1 MQRLIRL
8 YWPVGAAA
16 IIAIL
21 LAFWLIKPAPPSS
34 LSIAAGANGG
44 AYYHFAERY
53 AAEME
58 AAGVTVE
65 IVETNGSVE
74 NRALLL
80 DGAVD
85 LAILQGG
92 IVEFTDAET
101 LISLGGIFEEPLWVF
116 VRDEAGLTTLDDAK
130 ELRIAIGPQGS
141 GTRTLLLDLREE
153 WGEDWAPETE
163 LPLSGAAAAEA
174 LMAGEI
180 DAAAFVAFAETSY
193 IQQLLMEE
201 GISLLPFP
209 RAPAIGRRNP
219 SFAPAVL
226 LRGVVDIETD
236 TPSEDVP
243 LIAPVAQLIA
253 PKNLHPALQALALD
267 VIHRIH
273 SESSLMADA
282 GTFPDP
288 ARIGIPLSSEAARYY
303 DRGPSMLRRFFPF
316 GVANFLD
323 RTWVMLIPLITL
335 AIPLGRA
342 APPIYRW
349 RVRRRIYVW
358 YSDLRDLERRG
369 RAAKSD
375 EEKGKIADALT
386 KLQTDAGKVEV
397 PLSYTDDLY
406 RLRNHITFVQDLL
419 QRRWRGQVV

>member
-1 MQRLIRL
+1 MQRLLRL
-8 YWPVGAAA
+8 YWPIGAAT
-16 IIAIL
+16 IIGVV
-21 LAFWLIKPAPPSS
+21 LALWLIKPAPPSS
-34 LSIAAGANGG
+34 ITLAAGSQGG
-44 AYYHFAERY
+44 AYYQFAERY
-53 AAEME
+53 AEEML
-58 AAGVTVE
+58 AAGVEVE
-65 IVETNGSVE
+65 IIETKGSVE

-92 IVEFTDAET
+92 IVEYSDAER
-101 LISLGGIFEEPLWVF
+101 LISLGGIFEEPLWIF
-116 VRDEAGLTTLDDAK
+116 VRNEAGLTTLDDAK
-130 ELRIAIGPQGS
+130 NLRIAIGPEGS

-153 WGEDWAPETE
+153 WGSDWAADTA
-163 LPLSGAAAAEA
+163 LPLSAADAAEA

-180 DAAAFVAFAETSY
+180 DAAAFVAFAETGY
-193 IQQLLMEE
+193 IQRLLMEE
-201 GISLLPFP
+201 EISLLPFP

-236 TPSEDVP
+236 TPAQDIP

-253 PKNLHPALQALALD
+253 PSDLHPALQALALD

-273 SESSLMADA
+273 SEPSLMADA

-288 ARIGIPLSSEAARYY
+288 TRIGIPLSSEAARYY
-303 DRGPSMLRRFFPF
+303 ERGPSILRRFFPF

-323 RTWVMLIPLITL
+323 RTWIMLIPLLTL
-335 AIPLGRA
+335 AIPLVRA

-358 YSDLRDLERRG
+358 YSDLRELERRG
-369 RAAKSD
+369 RAATD
-375 EEKGKIADALT
+375 QGEKDKIAEGLSQ
-386 KLQTDAGKVEV
+386 LQTDTGKVEV

-419 QRRWRGQVV
+419 HKMWRGYEV